1 VRIKG
6 TLFIVIFLMAFFAG
20 DRLLAMLLDQV
31 LLRSQFRFSVLYK
44 GGQQYDIIIMGNSRG
59 VNSFYTP
66 AIQETTGKTT
76 VNMSYNGMSTDLA
89 EALFMDYLD
98 RNRKPKLL
106 ILEISNVTDE
116 SGLLNELKLYA
127 AHSER
132 LAKLL
137 RAANPQVALW
147 TEASHIFKFNGE
159 MFLRTLYYYQESDQ
173 TWINRYQIS
182 PALLQSTRSG
192 RDGIFRAT
200 PENLAALKRIIK
212 VARTQGIEVRAVVGP
227 YLPAYCD
234 QITNFQDWMNQIRKA
249 IGSDIRIWDY
259 TRAIVD
265 TTAFADREHL
275 NYQGTIVLLK
285 SLVRDGIFDE
295 SSTAS
300 ALSLSPKPCRRIH
313 HHG

>member
-1 VRIKG
+1 MRIRG
-6 TLFIVIFLMAFFAG
+6 AFFIIIFLMTFFAG
-20 DRLLAMLLDQV
+20 DRLIAFLLDKV
-31 LLRSQFRFSVLYK
+31 LLRSQFRFSLLYK

-59 VNSFYTP
+59 VNSFYTS
-66 AIQETTGKTT
+66 AIQEATGKAT
-76 VNMSYNGMSTDLA
+76 VNLSYNGMSANLA

-106 ILEISNVTDE
+106 VLEISNVTDE
-116 SGLLNELKLYA
+116 SGLLNELKLYTTS
-127 AHSER
+127 SER

-137 RAANPQVALW
+137 RTANPQAAFW

-192 RDGIFRAT
+192 RQEILRAT
-200 PENLAALKRIIK
+200 PENLAALKRIIN

-234 QITNFQDWMNQIRKA
+234 QITNFQDWLNEIKRT

-259 TRAIVD
+259 SRAISD

-275 NYQGTIVLLK
+275 NYRGSLVLLK
-285 SLVRDGIFDE
+285 ELVQDGLFAE
-295 SSTAS
+295 PAPTLPLTQS
-300 ALSLSPKPCRRIH
+300 RR
-313 HHG
+313 GDYSG